1 MAAAVRP
8 GSRSSKS
15 FKVVSRRTL
24 NVHGPDSVER
34 EKKEEEREYSSSMYQ
49 NVWRVAEIELII
61 MYSM

>member
-34 EKKEEEREYSSSMYQ
+34 EKKKKKENTVVLECVESS
-49 NVWRVAEIELII
+49 RVAEIELIV

>member
-34 EKKEEEREYSSSMYQ
+34 EKKKKKE
-49 NVWRVAEIELII
+49 NTVVVVVELECVESCRNRID
-61 MYSM
+61 YYV

>member
-24 NVHGPDSVER
+24 NQYMAPIQLN
-34 EKKEEEREYSSSMYQ
+34 EKKKKKKENTVVVVVCIRMCG
-49 NVWRVAEIELII
+49 ELQK
-61 MYSM
+61 

>member
-34 EKKEEEREYSSSMYQ
+34 EKKKKKE
-49 NVWRVAEIELII
+49 NTVVL
-61 MYSM
+61 